1 MNWVAIDIGSSEV
14 KASVL
19 DKKNTPV
26 RLNYPTG
33 GYYTTRL
40 SSDVVIMASGE
51 IVVGDDAMLLGVMNP
66 SLLVSDWQHHS
77 RKEDICKTFLSFVYN
92 AAKKH
97 YDDNAIGAVVLYER
111 VEDERLIKVCKQIFA
126 ETKPMESS
134 MVYAKAMPSIKSGVT
149 VIADFGAQNFKVSIL
164 ENGSQKSFTCNSD
177 LGFRNLDLEFLIDS
191 VQWDSLTD
199 VESSLY
205 GVLVQRAK
213 VALNDGNPVV
223 LPYETKIKGCAI
235 NNEYEK
241 CMTTF
246 LYQCFEECS
255 NSLRA
260 CSKAW
265 GDVTNVLFVG
275 GGASSCIINGVFE
288 RYMQGQGC
296 ALKSYNVTNARFD
309 VQYAATHC
317 AIQMPWLREFGKV
330 IVKY

>member
-1 MNWVAIDIGSSEV
+1 MNWVAIDIGSNEV

-26 RLNYPTG
+26 RLNYPMG

-40 SSDVVIMASGE
+40 SSDVVITTSGE
-51 IVVGDDAMLLGVMNP
+51 IIVGDDAMLLGVMNP

-77 RKEDICKTFLSFVYN
+77 RKEDICKALLSLVYN

-97 YDDNAIGAVVLYER
+97 YDNDVIGAVVLYER
-111 VEDERLIKVCKQIFA
+111 VKNERLIKACEQIFA
-126 ETKPMESS
+126 ETKPMELS
-134 MVYAKAMPSIKSGVT
+134 VVFAKAMPSLKSGVT

-260 CSKAW
+260 CFRAW

-275 GGASSCIINGVFE
+275 GGANSCIINGVFE

-296 ALKSYNVTNARFD
+296 ALKSYKTIDTLFD
-309 VQYAATHC
+309 SQYAATHM
-317 AIQMPWLREFGKV
+317 ALQLPLRQKTDV
-330 IVKY
+330 IIKY

>member
-19 DKKNTPV
+19 DKKNSPV

-134 MVYAKAMPSIKSGVT
+134 MVYAKAMSGIKSGVA

-164 ENGSQKSFTCNSD
+164 ENGSQKSFACNSG
-177 LGFRNLDLEFLIDS
+177 LGFRNLGLEFLIDS

-205 GVLVQRAK
+205 GVLIQRAK
-213 VALNDGNPVV
+213 VALNSGNPVI
-223 LPYETKIKGCAI
+223 LPYETKIEGCAI
-235 NNEYEK
+235 HSEYEK

>member
-1 MNWVAIDIGSSEV
+1 MNWVAINIGYSEV

-26 RLNYPTG
+26 RLNYPTS
-33 GYYTTRL
+33 GYYTSRL

-77 RKEDICKTFLSFVYN
+77 RKEDICKALLSFVYN

-97 YDDNAIGAVVLYER
+97 YDNDVIGAVVLYER
-111 VEDERLIKVCKQIFA
+111 MKDECLIKTCEQIFA

-134 MVYAKAMPSIKSGVT
+134 MVFAKAMPNIKSGVT

-164 ENGSQKSFTCNSD
+164 EDGAQKLFMCNPD
-177 LGFRNLDLEFLIDS
+177 LGFRNLDLEFLINLI
-191 VQWDSLTD
+191 QWDALTD
-199 VESSLY
+199 AESSLY
-205 GVLVQRAK
+205 GLLIQKAK
-213 VALNDGNPVV
+213 VALNRGNPVV

-241 CMTTF
+241 CMTPF

-255 NSLRA
+255 NSLHVY
-260 CSKAW
+260 SKTW
-265 GDVTNVLFVG
+265 GDVTNILFIG
-275 GGASSCIINGVFE
+275 GGANSSIINGVFE

-296 ALKSYNVTNARFD
+296 ALKSYNIMNRQFD
-309 VQYAATHC
+309 VQYAVTHC
-317 AIQMPWLREFGKV
+317 ALQMSWLEEFGKV
-330 IVKY
+330 MVKY

>member
-26 RLNYPTG
+26 RLIYPMG

-40 SSDVVIMASGE
+40 SSDVVITTSGE
-51 IVVGDDAMLLGVMNP
+51 IIVGDDAILLGVMNP
-66 SLLVSDWQHHS
+66 SLLVTDWQHHS
-77 RKEDICKTFLSFVYN
+77 RKEDIFKAILSFVYN

-111 VEDERLIKVCKQIFA
+111 VKNERLIKACEQIFA

-134 MVYAKAMPSIKSGVT
+134 VVFAKAMPSIKSGVA
-149 VIADFGAQNFKVSIL
+149 VIADFGAQNFKVSII

-177 LGFRNLDLEFLIDS
+177 LGFRNIDLDFLIDS

-205 GVLVQRAK
+205 GVLIQRAK
-213 VALNDGNPVV
+213 VALNSGNPFVW
-223 LPYETKIKGCAI
+223 PCETKMKDCAI
-235 NNEYEK
+235 HSEYEK

-265 GDVTNVLFVG
+265 GDVTTVLFVG
-275 GGASSCIINGVFE
+275 GGANSSIINGVFE

-296 ALKSYNVTNARFD
+296 SLKSYNTIDALFD
-309 VQYAATHC
+309 SQYAATHM
-317 AIQMPWLREFGKV
+317 ALQLPLRRKTDV
-330 IVKY
+330 IIKY

>member
-19 DKKNTPV
+19 DKRNVPI
-26 RLNYPTG
+26 RLNYLMS

-51 IVVGDDAMLLGVMNP
+51 IVAGDDAMLLGMMNP

-77 RKEDICKTFLSFVYN
+77 RKEDICKALLSLVYN

-97 YDDNAIGAVVLYER
+97 YNNDVIGVVVLYER
-111 VEDERLIKVCKQIFA
+111 VKDERLVKACEQIFA
-126 ETKPMESS
+126 ETKSMESS
-134 MVYAKAMPSIKSGVT
+134 VVFAKAMSSIKSGMT

-164 ENGSQKSFTCNSD
+164 EDRAQKSFMCNPD

-191 VQWDSLTD
+191 VQWDTLTD

-205 GVLVQRAK
+205 GILIQRTK
-213 VALNDGNPVV
+213 VALNSGKPVIF
-223 LPYETKIKGCAI
+223 PYATKIKGCAI

-255 NSLRA
+255 NLLRA
-260 CSKAW
+260 CSKTW
-265 GDVTNVLFVG
+265 GDVMNILFVG
-275 GGASSCIINGVFE
+275 GGANSSIINGVFE
-288 RYMQGQGC
+288 RYMQRQGC
-296 ALKSYNVTNARFD
+296 ALKSYNTIDTLFD
-309 VQYAATHC
+309 PQYAATHM
-317 AIQMPWLREFGKV
+317 ALQLPLIRKTDV
-330 IVKY
+330 IIKY

>member
-1 MNWVAIDIGSSEV
+1 MNWVAIDIGYSEV

-26 RLNYPTG
+26 RLNYSMG

-51 IVVGDDAMLLGVMNP
+51 IVVGDDARLLGVMNP

-77 RKEDICKTFLSFVYN
+77 RKEDICKAFLSFVYN

-97 YDDNAIGAVVLYER
+97 YDDNAIGVVVLYER
-111 VEDERLIKVCKQIFA
+111 VKDERLIKTCEQIFA
-126 ETKPMESS
+126 ETKPMELS
-134 MVYAKAMPSIKSGVT
+134 MVFAKAMPSIKSGVT
-149 VIADFGAQNFKVSIL
+149 VIADFGAQNFKVSMI
-164 ENGSQKSFTCNSD
+164 EDGTQKSFTCNPD
-177 LGFRNLDLEFLIDS
+177 LGFRNIDLELLIDS
-191 VQWDSLTD
+191 VQWDTLTD
-199 VESSLY
+199 VESSLC
-205 GVLVQRAK
+205 GILIQRAK
-213 VALNDGNPVV
+213 VALNSGEPVV
-223 LPYETKIKGCAI
+223 LPYATKIKDCTI
-235 NNEYEK
+235 NSEYEK

-275 GGASSCIINGVFE
+275 GGANSSIINNVFE

-296 ALKSYNVTNARFD
+296 ALKSYNTIDTLFD
-309 VQYAATHC
+309 PPYAATHM
-317 AIQMPWLREFGKV
+317 ALQLPLRRKTDV
-330 IVKY
+330 IIKY

>member
-26 RLNYPTG
+26 RLNYSTG

-40 SSDVVIMASGE
+40 SSDVVITASGE
-51 IVVGDDAMLLGVMNP
+51 IIVGDDAMLLGVMNP

-77 RKEDICKTFLSFVYN
+77 RKEDICKALLSLVYN

-97 YDDNAIGAVVLYER
+97 YDNDVIGAVVLYER
-111 VEDERLIKVCKQIFA
+111 VKDERLIKTCEQIFA
-126 ETKPMESS
+126 EVKPMESS
-134 MVYAKAMPSIKSGVT
+134 MVFARAMPSIKSGVT

-164 ENGSQKSFTCNSD
+164 EDRAQKSFICNHD
-177 LGFRNLDLEFLIDS
+177 LVFRNLDLEFLIDS
-191 VQWDSLTD
+191 VQWDALTEA
-199 VESSLY
+199 ESSLY
-205 GVLVQRAK
+205 GILIQRAK
-213 VALNDGNPVV
+213 VALNGGNPVV

-265 GDVTNVLFVG
+265 GNVTNILFVG
-275 GGASSCIINGVFE
+275 GGANSSIINDVFE

-296 ALKSYNVTNARFD
+296 VLKSYNGMYRQFD
-309 VQYAATHC
+309 AQYAATNC
-317 AIQMPWLREFGKV
+317 AIQLPIISDNVV
-330 IVKY
+330 IIKYR

>member
-26 RLNYPTG
+26 RLNYSTG

-40 SSDVVIMASGE
+40 SSDVVITASGE
-51 IVVGDDAMLLGVMNP
+51 IIVGDDAMLLGVMNP

-77 RKEDICKTFLSFVYN
+77 RKEDICKALLSLVYN

-97 YDDNAIGAVVLYER
+97 YDNDVIGAVVLYER
-111 VEDERLIKVCKQIFA
+111 VKDERLIKTCEQIFA
-126 ETKPMESS
+126 EVKPMESS
-134 MVYAKAMPSIKSGVT
+134 MVFARAMPSIKSGVT

-164 ENGSQKSFTCNSD
+164 EDRAQKSFICNHD

-191 VQWDSLTD
+191 VQWDALTEA
-199 VESSLY
+199 ESSLY
-205 GVLVQRAK
+205 GILIQRAK
-213 VALNDGNPVV
+213 VALNGGNPVV

-265 GDVTNVLFVG
+265 GNVTNILFVG
-275 GGASSCIINGVFE
+275 GGANSSIINDVFE

-296 ALKSYNVTNARFD
+296 VLKSYNGMYRQFD
-309 VQYAATHC
+309 AQYAATNC
-317 AIQMPWLREFGKV
+317 AIQLPIISDNVV
-330 IVKY
+330 IIKYR

>member
-26 RLNYPTG
+26 RLNYSTG

-40 SSDVVIMASGE
+40 SSDVVITASGE
-51 IVVGDDAMLLGVMNP
+51 IIVGDDAMLLGVMNP

-77 RKEDICKTFLSFVYN
+77 RKEDICKALLSLVYN

-97 YDDNAIGAVVLYER
+97 YDNDVIGAVVLYER
-111 VEDERLIKVCKQIFA
+111 VKDERLIKTCEQIFA
-126 ETKPMESS
+126 EVKPMESS
-134 MVYAKAMPSIKSGVT
+134 MVFARAMPSIKSGVT

-164 ENGSQKSFTCNSD
+164 EDRVQKSFICNHD

-191 VQWDSLTD
+191 VQWDALTEA
-199 VESSLY
+199 ESSLY
-205 GVLVQRAK
+205 GILIQRAK
-213 VALNDGNPVV
+213 VALNGGNPVV

-265 GDVTNVLFVG
+265 GNVTNILFVG
-275 GGASSCIINGVFE
+275 GGANSSIINDVFE

-296 ALKSYNVTNARFD
+296 VLKSYNGMYRQFD
-309 VQYAATHC
+309 AQYAATNC
-317 AIQMPWLREFGKV
+317 AIQLPIISDNVV
-330 IVKY
+330 IIKYR